1 MKCGQERGA
10 HWHFS
15 LSGLHCKNL
24 RQNNKQLK
32 YQNIIKTIRKCRKSI
47 LKLNIKGKNKKRFQ
61 IVI

>member
-10 HWHFS
+10 HRHFS